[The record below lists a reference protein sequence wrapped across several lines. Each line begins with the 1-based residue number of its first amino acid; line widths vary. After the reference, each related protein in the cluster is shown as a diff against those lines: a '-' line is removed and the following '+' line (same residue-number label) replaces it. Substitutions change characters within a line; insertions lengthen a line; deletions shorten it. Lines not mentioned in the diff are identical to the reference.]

1 MKKLFIIIALIAAV
15 LALILSVL
23 PLSNLAYIPS
33 ILALAS
39 GITAL
44 IIHKE
49 KPGKKTISLAF
60 LLTVIALC
68 FSVYKSIFT
77 VSEVG
82 DTTEFEEKTAQSVE
96 ESIETL
102 ENEIDIID
110 EEPVVTNETETIS
123 IDTITKQIPSKK
135 PDLNVPK
142 IPKKEESAVEIEPE
156 EF

>member
-49 KPGKKTISLAF
+49 KPGKKTIRLAF

-110 EEPVVTNETETIS
+110 EEPVVTNETETQPRMAS
-123 IDTITKQIPSKK
+123 CEPHAEKSVDGSANCLAPRARKK
-135 PDLNVPK
+135 LRMPAD
-142 IPKKEESAVEIEPE
+142 A
-156 EF
+156 